1 MTALKQPLETSK
13 FPFAGTLF
21 SGESRDAFRS
31 ALPLDSGTWSRGR
44 GWALWKAVITLAE
57 HRGSDSLEA
66 ADARRVLDAVIAEHQ
81 RQPA

>member
-1 MTALKQPLETSK
+1 MDPKSMTALKQPLETSK

-44 GWALWKAVITLAE
+44 DWALWKAMITLPNIGAIPWKQQMP
-57 HRGSDSLEA
+57 GACLT
-66 ADARRVLDAVIAEHQ
+66 Q
-81 RQPA
+81 